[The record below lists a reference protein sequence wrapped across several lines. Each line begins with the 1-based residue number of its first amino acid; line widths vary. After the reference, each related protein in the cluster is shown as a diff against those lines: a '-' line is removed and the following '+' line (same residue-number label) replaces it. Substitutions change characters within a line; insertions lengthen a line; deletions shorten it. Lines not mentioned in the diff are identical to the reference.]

1 MLCPHSEG
9 HRAIFDAR
17 LGHVKPDVG
26 LGCPHLRSGGFL
38 PRRLHA
44 PAHWLSAVRESAEH
58 YIGLETLSPQLGRRQ
73 RDKNVLKSSI

>member
-1 MLCPHSEG
+1 M
-9 HRAIFDAR
+9 FDAR

>member
-26 LGCPHLRSGGFL
+26 LSCPHLRSGGFL

-44 PAHWLSAVRESAEH
+44 PVHWLSTVREDAEH